1 MQIAIRTITCP
12 DPKCHVGKIIVH
24 NAYSADPLK
33 GEEQPCD
40 RCDGRGFIV
49 LRNDV
54 AIN

>member
-1 MQIAIRTITCP
+1 MNISVITIPCF
-12 DPKCHVGKIIVH
+12 DLKCHNGKIIVH

-40 RCDGRGFIV
+40 RCNGRGFIV